1 VREEPP
7 PRRRRLLPGA
17 AFVFAFAFAFVVSL
31 GNPGT
36 LFDLRERLRGDERRE
51 KTRRERSLFA

>member
-7 PRRRRLLPGA
+7 PRRRRLLP
-17 AFVFAFAFAFVVSL
+17 FVFVFVFVFVVSL
-31 GNPGT
+31 GTPGT